1 MYKLSASFIGVLIA
15 LMVTFNGILAKQIGD
30 YLSILIINLVGLI
43 AISLILIIKNKKIN
57 LKKDIPIYFFSGGA
71 IGVIMVFF
79 NNISFNNLGVSL
91 TLSLGLFGQSIA
103 AVIIDHFG
111 LLGMAKHRFNKK
123 KTTGFILIFI
133 GIFIMIIGG

>member
-1 MYKLSASFIGVLIA
+1 MYKLSASFIGILIA
-15 LMVTFNGILAKQIGD
+15 LMVTFNGILAKKTGD
-30 YLSILIINLVGLI
+30 YVSILMIHIIGLI
-43 AISLILIIKNKKIN
+43 AISLILIIKNKRIN

-71 IGVIMVFF
+71 IGVIMIFF

-91 TLSLGLFGQSIA
+91 TLSLGLFGQSIT

-111 LLGMAKHRFNKK
+111 LLGMSKHTFNKK